1 MASGPQRSGEIM
13 ETTLSSTLEPVPGPF
28 ACQGSPADGDDA
40 RQGPFLVF
48 QKINDGGPTT
58 VPISGPQGGTRLGS
72 VCRFSVKGGGE
83 KTEPIFA

>member
-1 MASGPQRSGEIM
+1 MASGPQRSGEEM

-48 QKINDGGPTT
+48 FINDGGPST
-58 VPISGPQGGTRLGS
+58 G
-72 VCRFSVKGGGE
+72 
-83 KTEPIFA
+83 PIFGSAGRHPFGVRV